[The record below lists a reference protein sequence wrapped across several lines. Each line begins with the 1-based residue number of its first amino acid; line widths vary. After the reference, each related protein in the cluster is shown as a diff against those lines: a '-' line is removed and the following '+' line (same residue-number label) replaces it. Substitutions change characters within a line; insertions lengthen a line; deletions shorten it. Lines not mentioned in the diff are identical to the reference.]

1 MVPSHFN
8 GKIWPHSTE
17 LWLGFLFV
25 SYFILGHP
33 VYGLKH
39 DYKNVSR
46 GFRPILRSSAAH
58 DVAHVAHVA
67 YVAHVAAHVV
77 APKITFIQRTY
88 KDIQSSRERS
98 TL

>member
-1 MVPSHFN
+1 M
-8 GKIWPHSTE
+8 
-17 LWLGFLFV
+17 FV

-67 YVAHVAAHVV
+67 HVAYVAHVAAHVV
-77 APKITFIQRTY
+77 APKRPIQRTY
-88 KDIQSSRERS
+88 KDNKSSRERS

>member
-1 MVPSHFN
+1 M
-8 GKIWPHSTE
+8 
-17 LWLGFLFV
+17 FV

-58 DVAHVAHVA
+58 VAAHVVTHVA

-77 APKITFIQRTY
+77 APK
-88 KDIQSSRERS
+88 ERS
-98 TL
+98 FNALKKIFKAREKDPLYNILNPCLNILKSQFV